1 MSILGNFVWSI
12 ADQLRGVYRPHQYG
26 GIILPFTILRRLDCL
41 LEPTRDDVRALSE
54 KFDGGALD
62 VQVKRKTGL
71 TFYNTSQYDFA
82 RLLEDPEGLR
92 ANLIDYISH
101 FSGNIDVFERFGFEA
116 EINRLEEKN
125 RLYLIVARFAEVD
138 LHPDTV
144 PNAAMGDLYEHL
156 IYKFAEASNEEA
168 GEHYTPR
175 DAIRLM
181 VDLLF
186 AEENEALLE
195 PGTIRTIYDPTAG
208 TGGMLSVAEERL
220 LERNKQARL
229 RLYGQEINDLSY
241 AICKSDM
248 IGKGQDVGTIR
259 LGDTLADD
267 KFSDKTFDF
276 CMSNPPYGVDW
287 KASKDAVE
295 KEHREGGP
303 DGRFSPGL
311 PPISDGQM
319 LFLTHLAHKMRPAHE
334 GGGRAGIVLNS
345 SPLFSGAAESG
356 SSEIRRWLLEN
367 DLLDTIVALPTDM
380 FFNTG
385 ISTYIWILNNSK
397 QAERRGKVQL
407 IDASSM
413 GSKMDKSLGS
423 KRKEINP
430 ATREQVVKLYDA
442 FTETENSKILKNSDF
457 GYWTITVERPL
468 RHNFSAH
475 RASDLD
481 DKALAKAFAKGT
493 DPTPFLDV
501 LARMGERI
509 YLSRDEF
516 IAAVRQEFDATDLRM
531 SAAQY
536 RNLATA
542 LGEPDEAGAIVTD
555 AKGSPVPDPK
565 KSVTENVPFT
575 YGDNSLG
582 DAGRPETLMAYFEAE
597 VAPYLPDAWIDSK
610 KTKVGYEIPFT
621 RYFYTYNL
629 PRPLAGIDHD
639 LEAQVANIMDLL
651 QDVQARRTALVERTL
666 TGGLDESV
674 EMKDSTLSWTSKVPS
689 HWRVANIR
697 RFAQM
702 KTGHTPSRSNPEYW
716 ENCTIPWI
724 TLADVWQL
732 RSGKQIY
739 VEETE
744 GRISETGLANSS
756 AELLPTGTVILSR
769 TASVGFAGIMAQP
782 MATSQDYWNWIC
794 GPELMPEYLVWVFRA
809 MRQEFNALMI
819 GSTHKTIYQPVA
831 AAIRI
836 PVPPLSEQREIVAHI
851 EKHIAQIDSL
861 NRESEE
867 LIRLSQDRRIALIA
881 AAVTGQIDMRGG
893 TA

>member
-1 MSILGNFVWSI
+1 LSILGNFVWSI

-248 IGKGQDVGTIR
+248 IGKGQDVGNIR

-267 KFSDKTFDF
+267 KFFDKTFDF

-287 KASKDAVE
+287 KASEAAVKEERKKD
-295 KEHREGGP
+295 GP
-303 DGRFSPGL
+303 NGRFGPGV
-311 PPISDGQM
+311 PPVSDGQM

-334 GGGRAGIVLNS
+334 GGGRAGIVLNG
-345 SPLFSGAAESG
+345 SPLFTGVAESG

-367 DLLDTIVALPTDM
+367 DLVDAIITLPTDM
-380 FFNTG
+380 FFNTSIG
-385 ISTYIWILNNSK
+385 TYIWLLDNAKRS
-397 QAERRGKVQL
+397 ERRGKVQL

-413 GSKMDKSLGS
+413 WTKMRKGMGS
-423 KRKEINP
+423 KRKQVDT
-430 ATREQVVKLYDA
+430 AARERIVKLYDA
-442 FTETENSKILKNSDF
+442 FAETEQSKILKNSDF
-457 GYWTITVERPL
+457 GYWTITIERPQRL
-468 RHNFSAH
+468 NFSVS
-475 RASDLD
+475 RAASLGE
-481 DKALAKAFAKGT
+481 KALAKAFGKGT
-493 DPTPFLDV
+493 DPAPFLSV
-501 LARMGERI
+501 LAGMDGVH
-509 YLSRDEF
+509 SR
-516 IAAVRQEFDATDLRM
+516 
-531 SAAQY
+531 
-536 RNLATA
+536 
-542 LGEPDEAGAIVTD
+542 
-555 AKGSPVPDPK
+555 
-565 KSVTENVPFT
+565 
-575 YGDNSLG
+575 
-582 DAGRPETLMAYFEAE
+582 GR
-597 VAPYLPDAWIDSK
+597 
-610 KTKVGYEIPFT
+610 G
-621 RYFYTYNL
+621 
-629 PRPLAGIDHD
+629 
-639 LEAQVANIMDLL
+639 
-651 QDVQARRTALVERTL
+651 
-666 TGGLDESV
+666 
-674 EMKDSTLSWTSKVPS
+674 
-689 HWRVANIR
+689 
-697 RFAQM
+697 
-702 KTGHTPSRSNPEYW
+702 
-716 ENCTIPWI
+716 
-724 TLADVWQL
+724 
-732 RSGKQIY
+732 
-739 VEETE
+739 
-744 GRISETGLANSS
+744 
-756 AELLPTGTVILSR
+756 
-769 TASVGFAGIMAQP
+769 
-782 MATSQDYWNWIC
+782 
-794 GPELMPEYLVWVFRA
+794 
-809 MRQEFNALMI
+809 
-819 GSTHKTIYQPVA
+819 
-831 AAIRI
+831 
-836 PVPPLSEQREIVAHI
+836 
-851 EKHIAQIDSL
+851 
-861 NRESEE
+861 
-867 LIRLSQDRRIALIA
+867 
-881 AAVTGQIDMRGG
+881 
-893 TA
+893 